1 MNKSTVIDWIL
12 AQTDI
17 DLINSVSSAIKDR
30 KNTLSSKLKYRLTPG
45 MNVNVIGTN
54 KFTEGEVI
62 KVNKTRAVIKVYI
75 NGRGTRYNVPFSML
89 STKGKDNE
97 ETITRT
103 DS

>member
-12 AQTDI
+12 AQTDV

-30 KNTLSSKLKYRLTPG
+30 KSTLSSKLKYRLTPG
-45 MNVNVIGTN
+45 MNVNVIGAN
-54 KFTEGEVI
+54 KFTEGEVV
-62 KVNKTRAVIKVYI
+62 KVNKTRAVLKVYI
-75 NGRGTRYNVPFSML
+75 DGKGTQYSVPFTMI
-89 STKGKDNE
+89 STKGKNNE